1 MLSYIY
7 KSCDILDRALTRSSN
22 ITNDITETRILV
34 VDDEPD
40 VNLTLKVS
48 LEDKGFKVDAF
59 DDALLALDNFKA
71 GVYGLL
77 ILDIKMPEMN
87 GFELYREIK
96 KIDNKVKVCFL
107 TALNELHDYEAFR
120 KEAFPKVGERYFIQK
135 PIENEEMIKRVNE
148 MMKTEI

>member
-1 MLSYIY
+1 M
-7 KSCDILDRALTRSSN
+7 
-22 ITNDITETRILV
+22 TETRILV

-59 DDALLALDNFKA
+59 DDPLLALENFRA

-96 KIDNKVKVCFL
+96 KIDNKVKVCFMSA
-107 TALNELHDYEAFR
+107 TFVDYEAAR
-120 KEAFPKVGERYFIQK
+120 QAFPGLEIECFIEK
-135 PIENEEMIKRVNE
+135 PIEINDLVRRVKVE
-148 MMKTEI
+148 LGL

>member
-7 KSCDILDRALTRSSN
+7 KSCDTLHRSLTTSSN
-22 ITNDITETRILV
+22 ITNDMTETRILV

-59 DDALLALDNFKA
+59 DDPLLALENFKA

-107 TALNELHDYEAFR
+107 TALTELHDYEAFR
-120 KEAFPKVGERYFIQK
+120 KEVFPKVGERYFIQK
-135 PIENEEMIKRVNE
+135 PIETEEMIKRVNE
-148 MMKTEI
+148 MMTG

>member
-1 MLSYIY
+1 
-7 KSCDILDRALTRSSN
+7 
-22 ITNDITETRILV
+22 